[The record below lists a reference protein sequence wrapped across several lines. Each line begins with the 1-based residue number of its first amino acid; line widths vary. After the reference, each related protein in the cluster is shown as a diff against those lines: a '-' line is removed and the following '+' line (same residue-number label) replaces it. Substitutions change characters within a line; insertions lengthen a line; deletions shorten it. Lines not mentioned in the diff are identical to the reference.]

1 MAVSL
6 RPSTLRR
13 LEQAA
18 RSAAA
23 LSYSPYSKFPV
34 GSAVLTPRGKIYS
47 ACNVENAAYSLC
59 SCAER
64 GAISAAVSAG
74 ERAIAAIVVYT
85 PTAIPTT
92 PCGACRQVINE
103 FGPDALVISI
113 CHSPERL
120 ESPLSALLPHAF
132 GPRNLVSAS
141 RRPSVR
147 KAR

>member
-1 MAVSL
+1 MAALL
-6 RPSTLRR
+6 RRSTIRR
-13 LEQAA
+13 LENAA

-23 LSYSPYSKFPV
+23 RSYSPYSQFPV
-34 GSAVLTPRGKIYS
+34 GSAVLTSRGKVYS

-64 GAISAAVSAG
+64 GAISAAISAG
-74 ERAIAAIVVYT
+74 ERSVAAIVVYT

-103 FGPDALVISI
+103 FGPDAVVISI
-113 CHSPERL
+113 CDSAERI
-120 ESPLSALLPHAF
+120 ESPLSTLLPDAF

-141 RRPSVR
+141 RSRVAR